1 MGMVFYFS
9 KVKEDGG
16 WLHNYVNGFIS
27 PELYTYTCLRW
38 SIVCFTTIFFK

>member
-1 MGMVFYFS
+1 MGTVFYFS

-27 PELYTYTCLRW
+27 PELSTYMCLRW
-38 SIVCFTTIFFK
+38 LIVCFTTIFF